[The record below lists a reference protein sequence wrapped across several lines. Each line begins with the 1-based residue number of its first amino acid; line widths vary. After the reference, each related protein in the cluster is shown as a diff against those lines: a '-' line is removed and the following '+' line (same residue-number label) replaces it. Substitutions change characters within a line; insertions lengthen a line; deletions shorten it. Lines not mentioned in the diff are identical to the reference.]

1 MSQTYRRGGPD
12 WLRLYFVIDQTGGPY
27 HCDICRE
34 AVDWLE
40 QDRHAE
46 FHGRQAGYQTKK
58 RDMTGPVHTRWLYRQ
73 MFDPP
78 NRRGFTLI
86 EIVIAV
92 LLIGILATIAVPK
105 FQAHKRQ
112 AHVAA
117 AISQLRHLQQAQEH
131 HYLEA
136 DSYAATVGAL
146 PDLQVASK
154 IPIVI
159 VAGTQMG
166 WSATARYRETTVVCA
181 IFYGTAPIPP
191 PATPADDG
199 EPVCTW

>member
-1 MSQTYRRGGPD
+1 MTAKERAVEYAAAALNGVGRPYAPMYQRRIAIC
-12 WLRLYFVIDQTGGPY
+12 WLAGFNLDGRPRNIDTNYDAPLRCAYADGLRAER
-27 HCDICRE
+27 RE
-34 AVDWLE
+34 
-40 QDRHAE
+40 
-46 FHGRQAGYQTKK
+46 G
-58 RDMTGPVHTRWLYRQ
+58 
-73 MFDPP
+73 
-78 NRRGFTLI
+78 GFTLI

-92 LLIGILATIAVPK
+92 LLIGILTTIAVPK

-112 AHVAA
+112 AHVASV
-117 AISQLRHLQQAQEH
+117 ISQLRHLQQAQEH

-136 DSYAATVGAL
+136 DRYADAIGSL

-154 IPIVI
+154 IPVVI